1 MPGSCSEATRWG
13 CCCGQ
18 AAAGDVCACP
28 GIARRPLGRRWG
40 CCCGQAAALLQGE
53 SWDLTAIVWQGGGAC
68 GSRVHMA
75 RKPWPA
81 WGLQGEGVDQ
91 GQGGFTGILSRGERL
106 SARKAGS
113 SESSYPS
120 PCEGTAPR
128 PSVRGQAPRPSSRG
142 TPYSALARI
151 YARTYEK
158 GTALMMRT
166 SSRSMMTSSRGLTTT
181 HSCCAI

>member
-1 MPGSCSEATRWG
+1 MCAYPGVARRPLGWRWG

-28 GIARRPLGRRWG
+28 GVARRPLGRRWG

-53 SWDLTAIVWQGGGAC
+53 SWDLTAIVWQGEGAC

-106 SARKAGS
+106 SAGKAGS

-151 YARTYEK
+151 YARNYEK
-158 GTALMMRT
+158 KNIALIMMT
-166 SSRSMMTSSRGLTTT
+166 PSRSLKTT
-181 HSCCAI
+181 HSCCTI

>member
-1 MPGSCSEATRWG
+1 M
-13 CCCGQ
+13 
-18 AAAGDVCACP
+18 
-28 GIARRPLGRRWG
+28 
-40 CCCGQAAALLQGE
+40 LQGE
-53 SWDLTAIVWQGGGAC
+53 SWDLTAIVWQGGRTC

-75 RKPWPA
+75 HKPWPA

-91 GQGGFTGILSRGERL
+91 GQGGFTWILSRGERL
-106 SARKAGS
+106 SAGKAGS

-151 YARTYEK
+151 YARTYETKHRSDNEIQQQVHDDVQQRNDCGRRHAWTGKTPDLWTVRDCSLPMEKK
-158 GTALMMRT
+158 GRLDADLWTGTFAHT
-166 SSRSMMTSSRGLTTT
+166 GLKRNASNI
-181 HSCCAI
+181 HL

>member
-1 MPGSCSEATRWG
+1 MALGMLLWSSGGRRRVRMHRSCSEATGKALGMLLWSSG
-13 CCCGQ
+13 GL
-18 AAAGDVCACP
+18 AP
-28 GIARRPLGRRWG
+28 GRKLGSHSHRLARR
-40 CCCGQAAALLQGE
+40 
-53 SWDLTAIVWQGGGAC
+53 GAC

-151 YARTYEK
+151 YAQRRQQ
-158 GTALMMRT
+158 TA
-166 SSRSMMTSSRGLTTT
+166 RSTELFAPRGQHCSAT
-181 HSCCAI
+181 